1 MGNSN
6 YLNGRAKE
14 YRLKYKFEKQGFI
27 VLRTAQS
34 RGFADLIAINPNS
47 KEIIFIQSKPKS
59 MSKNAK
65 EKLEKQFD
73 FINNSFLCA
82 FQVK

>member
-1 MGNSN
+1 MTNKN
-6 YLNGRAKE
+6 YLKGRAKE

-47 KEIIFIQSKPKS
+47 KEIIFIQSKPRS
-59 MSKNAK
+59 ISNNAK
-65 EKLEKQFD
+65 EKLEKQFEFMND
-73 FINNSFLCA
+73 SFLCG

>member
-1 MGNSN
+1 MTNKN
-6 YLNGRAKE
+6 YLKGRAKE

-47 KEIIFIQSKPKS
+47 KEIIFIQSKPRS
-59 MSKNAK
+59 MSNNAK
-65 EKLEKQFD
+65 EKLEKQFEFMND
-73 FINNSFLCA
+73 SFLCG